1 MKTRP
6 PSEDYT
12 ISVLCAWCMAGHF
25 LQERI
30 VLPSK
35 GGVTTR
41 FCRMGMNC
49 FYGNMQ
55 PKRSVTAG
63 KLVDIR

>member
-12 ISVLCAWCMAGHF
+12 ISVLCVWCMAGHF
-25 LQERI
+25 LQGI

-35 GGVTTR
+35 EGVTTK
-41 FCRMGMNC
+41 FCRMGMNR
-49 FYGNMQ
+49 FHGNMQ